1 LGEVH
6 SVRVR
11 RLRISGSGMLA
22 QAQPVCCQCT
32 S

>member
-1 LGEVH
+1 
-6 SVRVR
+6 
-11 RLRISGSGMLA
+11 MLA